1 MEQRQLGD
9 ASVQQKTNVSSLFE
23 TTTTTTT
30 RDAKKDNEKEDQENE
45 LEENKLPPSHTAE
58 DILGAEGI
66 SETDLYRFLEDL
78 DEMAPTIPDQYTE
91 FGVKNSRRRGTGRK
105 SDTINL
111 LSRAKVHAT
120 NRGRLF

>member
-30 RDAKKDNEKEDQENE
+30 TTTRDKKKDNEEEDNEEE
-45 LEENKLPPSHTAE
+45 LEKNKLPPSHTAE

-66 SETDLYRFLEDL
+66 SETDLYRFL
-78 DEMAPTIPDQYTE
+78 
-91 FGVKNSRRRGTGRK
+91 
-105 SDTINL
+105 
-111 LSRAKVHAT
+111 
-120 NRGRLF
+120 